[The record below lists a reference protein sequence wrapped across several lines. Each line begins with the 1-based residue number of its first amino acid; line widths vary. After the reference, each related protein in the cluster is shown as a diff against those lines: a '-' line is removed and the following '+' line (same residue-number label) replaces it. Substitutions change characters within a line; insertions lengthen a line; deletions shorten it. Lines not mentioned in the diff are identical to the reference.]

1 MRRINLRI
9 AELRKNKKMTQQD
22 VADAVGVSF
31 QTVSKWENGSSMP
44 DITMLPLLAD
54 YFQVTVDQI
63 LGLVPLEGEKY
74 ISQNSGTSE
83 FWSKKL
89 EYLLR
94 TRKSYWNVDY
104 INFLVKQVWKIDKPV
119 KVLDCGCGY
128 GFLGLLLM
136 PLLPEGSTY
145 TGIDF
150 AENLLEQGKQLF
162 AKENIPAKF
171 VCKNV
176 YEYQVKDRYDIVI
189 SQAVLRHLD
198 EPERF
203 VQKMMDL
210 GKDGAYIICIDA
222 NREFE
227 CDGLY
232 VDGMD
237 YAELC
242 KHDGLVQNW
251 KSELAMQG
259 RDYAIAI
266 RAAHIMRKLGLLDIG
281 VRMNDKVEFV
291 TPQMPDYEQTKQDFL
306 TYNDWE
312 AGKSKEELEKTIAY
326 LMSHGVSR
334 REAEEYCN
342 RNVKIEEFFKEN
354 PEAGYTFVK
363 GQMISYGRKKS
374 IVD

>member
-1 MRRINLRI
+1 MRI
-9 AELRKNKKMTQQD
+9 AELRKNRKLTQQD
-22 VADAVGVSF
+22 VADVVGVTF
-31 QTVSKWENGSSMP
+31 QTVSKWENGSTMP
-44 DITMLPLLAD
+44 DIMMLPLLAD
-54 YFQVTVDQI
+54 YFQVTVDQL

-83 FWSKKL
+83 FWSRKL

-104 INFLVKQVWKIDKPV
+104 IDFLVKQVWKINKPV

-162 AKENIPAKF
+162 AKEEIPAKF
-171 VCKNV
+171 VYENV
-176 YEYQVKDRYDIVI
+176 YEYQTKEQYDIVV

-203 VQKMMDL
+203 VQKMIDL
-210 GKDGAYIICIDA
+210 GKDGACIICIDA

-266 RAAHIMRKLGLLDIG
+266 RAAHIMRKLGLQDIG

-291 TPQMPDYEQTKQDFL
+291 TTQMLDYEQRKQDFL
-306 TYNDWE
+306 VYNDWE

-334 REAEEYCN
+334 KDAEEYCN
-342 RNVKIEEFFKEN
+342 RNVKITEFFKEN

-374 IVD
+374 IID